1 MNVKRNRTQKLTL
14 SRETVVLLQGQATAA
29 AIVIHTRDGKPD
41 CGTFTNTK
49 MPEDC
54 CL

>member
-1 MNVKRNRTQKLTL
+1 MKKNWTKKLTL
-14 SRETVVLLQGQATAA
+14 SRETVVLLHGQAAA
-29 AIVIHTRDGKPD
+29 GVIVIHTRDGRPD

>member
-1 MNVKRNRTQKLTL
+1 MKRNPKQKLTL
-14 SRETVVLLQGQATAA
+14 SRETVVLLQGQVSAA
-29 AIVIHTRDGKPD
+29 AIVIHTRDGKAD

>member
-1 MNVKRNRTQKLTL
+1 MKKNRMPKLTL
-14 SRETVVLLQGQATAA
+14 SRETVVLLQGQAAA
-29 AIVIHTRDGKPD
+29 AVIVIHTRDGKPD

>member
-1 MNVKRNRTQKLTL
+1 MKKNRTKKLTL
-14 SRETVVLLQGQATAA
+14 SRETVALLHVQAA
-29 AIVIHTRDGKPD
+29 AADVIVIHTRDGRAD